1 MMVKLTALNVY
12 QDFKTKM
19 TSSCRSRRWRRFLNT
34 PFLLYNRKT
43 LAATRL
49 RELCKL
55 LSLTGFPLVRE
66 GGIYLSTLSQED
78 AHCRKAPG
86 LVIML
91 FCKLVVLL
99 SALSSLISKNTPLSS
114 LEHLNLNTQVGSCI
128 IQFPS
133 VVMKQQC
140 LTRCQ

>member
-19 TSSCRSRRWRRFLNT
+19 TSSCRRKRYRRFLNT
-34 PFLLYNRKT
+34 AFLLCNGNT

-55 LSLTGFPLVRE
+55 LSLPGFPLVRE

-78 AHCRKAPG
+78 AHCRKAPS
-86 LVIML
+86 LVVML
-91 FCKLVVLL
+91 SYKLVVLL
-99 SALSSLISKNTPLSS
+99 TVLSSLISKIYFFL
-114 LEHLNLNTQVGSCI
+114 HLNTKI
-128 IQFPS
+128 
-133 VVMKQQC
+133 
-140 LTRCQ
+140 